1 MTQETKYRI
10 CPLCEA
16 TCGLELTV
24 DDGKVL
30 QVRGDAKDAFSE
42 GYVCPKGVALKD
54 LHEDP
59 DRLRVPMMRDGDTW
73 RETSWDE
80 AFAVI
85 KERLLNVIDE
95 HGRSSVAVFSGNPGV
110 HNISLGLYASSF
122 LRALSTPNFYSA
134 STVDQRPKELASALM
149 FGAGGSIPVVD
160 IDRCNYLII
169 LGANPLDS
177 NGSLMT
183 APNFGERLKLLKKR
197 GKLVVIDPRKTK
209 TAKLADEYLPIRP
222 GTDALFLF
230 SIINVLFEEGLTNP
244 GSLEAITSGINDVR
258 KASASF
264 TPELVS
270 EHCGIS
276 ADAIRS
282 MARTLAEIDGAAVY
296 ARMGTSTQEFGT
308 ICGWLPEVIHV
319 LTGNFD
325 KPGGAMFPLAA
336 HGGANSKGAPGKG
349 KGLRMGRTFSRVR
362 KRPEIFGEFPVAGL
376 AEEIE
381 TPGEGQ
387 IRALFTIAGNP
398 ILSTPNSDR
407 LNEAFESLD
416 FMVSLDIYLNETSR
430 HADVILPGLS
440 PLEVPHYDFAFS
452 GISIQNHARFS
463 KAIFPKPEGSQEEWK
478 TLLRLAHIAAD
489 RDRNGTT
496 PDIADLDDQFVLQMI
511 GREVGFET
519 SPVYGRDPQ
528 ELLVALGDRRGP
540 ERVLDFQLRTGPY
553 GEGFGSNPD
562 GLTLEKVE
570 NAPHGIP
577 IGPMQPR
584 LPDALRTVSGTI
596 DLAPEM
602 LLEDLLRLESSLEDG
617 PPTMVLI
624 GRREIRSN
632 NSWMHNLKPLVSGK
646 NRCTAMIHPDDAT
659 AYGLESGDGAE
670 ITSRVAT
677 LTAAV
682 EITDDIMPGVLSL
695 PHGWGHD
702 LAGTRMTVAGEHHG
716 VNSNRLTDEEALDI
730 PSGTSVLNGIPI
742 SVRKAQT
749 DAEVTENEQVSVV
762 K

>member
-16 TCGLELTV
+16 TCGLELTI
-24 DDGKVL
+24 DDGEVV
-30 QVRGDAKDAFSE
+30 QVRGDDQDAFSE

-59 DRLRVPMMRDGDTW
+59 DRLRAPMVREGDTW
-73 RETSWDE
+73 REATWDE
-80 AFAVI
+80 AFAI
-85 KERLLNVIDE
+85 IEQRLLHVIDE
-95 HGRSSVAVFSGNPGV
+95 HGRSAVAVFSGNPSV
-110 HNISLGLYASSF
+110 HNISLSLYASSF
-122 LRALSTPNFYSA
+122 IRALSTPNFYSA

-160 IDRCNYLII
+160 IDRCNYLVV

-183 APNFGERLKLLKKR
+183 APNFGERLKRLKKR
-197 GKLVVIDPRKTK
+197 GTLVVIDPRKTK
-209 TAKLADEYLPIRP
+209 TAKLADEYLAIRP
-222 GTDALFLF
+222 GTDALFLL
-230 SIINVLFEEGLTNP
+230 SIVHVLFDEGLATP
-244 GSLEAITSGINDVR
+244 GALEAITTGIDEVR
-258 KASASF
+258 EASASF
-264 TPELVS
+264 TPEMVS
-270 EHCGIS
+270 THCGIP
-276 ADAIRS
+276 ADTIRTI
-282 MARTLAEIDGAAVY
+282 ARCLANTDGAALY

-308 ICGWLPEVIHV
+308 LCGWLPEVIHV
-319 LTGNFD
+319 LTGNLD
-325 KPGGAMFPLAA
+325 QPGGAMFPLAA
-336 HGGANSKGAPGKG
+336 HGGANSKGNPGKG

-362 KRPEIFGEFPVAGL
+362 KRPEIFGEFPIAGL

-381 TPGEGQ
+381 TPGDGQ

-407 LNEAFESLD
+407 LNAAFESLD

-452 GISIQNHARFS
+452 GISIQNHARYS
-463 KAIFPKPEGSQEEWK
+463 KPIFPKPEDSQEEWR
-478 TLLRLAHIAAD
+478 TLLRLAHIASD
-489 RDRNGTT
+489 RGRDGSA
-496 PDIADLDDQFVLQMI
+496 PDVADLDGQFVMQMI
-511 GREVGFET
+511 RREVGFET
-519 SPVYGRDPQ
+519 SSVYGRDPQ
-528 ELLVALGDRRGP
+528 ELFEALGERTGP
-540 ERVLDFQLRTGPY
+540 QRVLDFQIRTGPY
-553 GEGFGSNPD
+553 GEGFGTNPD
-562 GLTLEKVE
+562 GLTLEKLE

-577 IGPMQPR
+577 IGPMEPR

-596 DLAPEM
+596 ELAPEM
-602 LLEDLLRLESSLEDG
+602 LMEDLVRLKSSLESD
-617 PPTMVLI
+617 PPSMVLI
-624 GRREIRSN
+624 GRRDIRSN

-646 NRCTAMIHPDDAT
+646 DRCTAMIHPKDAEVH
-659 AYGLESGDGAE
+659 GLGANDHVE
-670 ITSRVAT
+670 IKSRVAT
-677 LTAAV
+677 LVAAI
-682 EITDDIMPGVLSL
+682 EITDEIMPGVLSL

-702 LAGTRMTVAGEHHG
+702 LDGMRMAVAGEHHG

-742 SVRKAQT
+742 TIQKAVS
-749 DAEVTENEQVSVV
+749 DGAVLENEQMSVV